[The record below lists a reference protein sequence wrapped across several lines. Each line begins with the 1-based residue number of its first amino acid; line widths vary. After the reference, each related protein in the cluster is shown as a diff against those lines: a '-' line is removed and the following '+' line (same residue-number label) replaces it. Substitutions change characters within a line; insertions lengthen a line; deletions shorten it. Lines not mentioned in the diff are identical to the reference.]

1 MSSLKDDSDEDNEG
15 FKVGESGFVLGQ
27 SIIPDKSP
35 LVEAPDIGDPY
46 GDYNSIEDPVE
57 AESPTFKKGS
67 FGELD
72 EEVKPKQTNKLK

>member
-57 AESPTFKKGS
+57 A
-67 FGELD
+67 
-72 EEVKPKQTNKLK
+72 